1 MTKRAVGISI
11 LLLFVAAPT
20 WAATGMLQ
28 GNTSTVQGT
37 VGDADGAGLPGVLV
51 TARNQDTG
59 ITQANITDVGGRFR
73 VAGLPRGTYT
83 ITFMLQGFASLER
96 PDILVRLDEEL
107 ILDVALQLSA
117 VEETITVTAETPLI
131 ESTKAEFTTSVS
143 GEQINNLPVN
153 TRRWLDLA
161 LLTPGT
167 SQDNI
172 RGVFYNNVNIGGGVQ
187 YYASAFK
194 VDGTN
199 NTWAEMGEPRQNYPA
214 DAIAEF
220 KVTPHQF
227 KAEDGLST
235 GGVLN
240 VVTKSGT
247 NQVHGSAFEF
257 YRDDAFNALG
267 TFENSKLP
275 FSRHQYGGT
284 LGAPIVQ
291 DKTHFFGSYERLT
304 RTDQFTVNTGGAWP
318 AFEGDFNRKFTR
330 TMYTARI
337 DHQFSPSHRFFYRY
351 GNEDEDAPNKTA
363 GGRNATSLGFSVPR
377 WSHVAGHTWVVNDRA
392 VNEFR
397 FQAAY
402 AMYQVYGSGGRV
414 EYDPTSIDGLS
425 QSELE
430 QHPAWNSCETQFRYP
445 SLSVGSCSLQ
455 MGPEHRY
462 EFRNDF
468 SLFVSG
474 DGEATHDFKV
484 GIDVS
489 IVPFEADTGGQS
501 MRGTWVFPNDALPG
515 PDNQPTSYSE
525 ARAAATKIT
534 VNHISPYIQDD
545 WSPNRNL
552 TFNLGLRYDLQ
563 DKSFNENIL
572 SEPRLQGIDVPWLNG
587 GVSGFGSPADRGD
600 KNNFGPRFGFA
611 YDPKADGQLVIR
623 GGAGVFYQN
632 IRTLLNFSE
641 RLWPAQGS
649 ITVAFPSYPDPYGGL
664 TYDDFVAQGTTNIGL
679 LANDMRNPKAT
690 QFSAGVSKM
699 VGTNSALSVEG
710 TYTKTTGLGA
720 LRDVNYFV
728 DGARPFPQFN
738 RAQMRMSIAESTYKA
753 LFVRFERRFRGDHQ
767 YLLSYTLSDAEDDNE
782 GLPPDQTNL
791 SNLRGP
797 ANADRRHR
805 FIASGMVMIPAGIQL
820 SGIASINSSSPFN
833 AHSGL
838 DLNRDGRG
846 SDYIAG
852 VSRNQ
857 GCRGMSLDTVNAY
870 RASQGLSPASSP
882 ECPTFLNIDLRA
894 TKTWEL
900 GNRFRLETIAQV
912 FNLLNRD
919 NFLNGTGN
927 MRSGSFG
934 VPVSASAKRQL
945 ELAARL
951 IF

>member
-1 MTKRAVGISI
+1 MCMVM
-11 LLLFVAAPT
+11 LLIAIPT
-20 WAATGMLQ
+20 SAMAQ

-51 TARNQDTG
+51 TARNQNTG
-59 ITQANITDVGGRFR
+59 ITQSNVTDVAGRYR
-73 VAGLPRGTYT
+73 VAGIPLGTYT
-83 ITFMLQGFASLER
+83 LTFALQGFSSLER
-96 PDILVRLDEEL
+96 TDVVVRLDEEL
-107 ILDVALQLSA
+107 ILDVALDLSA
-117 VEETITVTAETPLI
+117 IEETITVTAETPLI

-247 NQVHGSAFEF
+247 NQVHGSAFWF
-257 YRDDAFNALG
+257 YRDESFNALG
-267 TFENSKLP
+267 TFQDEKLP
-275 FSRHQYGGT
+275 FSRDQFGGT
-284 LGAPIVQ
+284 FGAPIVQ
-291 DKTHFFGSYERLT
+291 NKTHFFGSYERLN

-318 AFEGDFNRKFTR
+318 AYEGDQNREFYR
-330 TMYTARI
+330 EMYTARI
-337 DHQFSPSHRFFYRY
+337 DHQFSPSHRVFYRY
-351 GNEDEDAPNKTA
+351 GNEDEDAPNKIA
-363 GGRNATSLGFSVPR
+363 GGRNFQSLGFAVPR

-397 FQAAY
+397 FQAAF
-402 AMYQVYGSGGRV
+402 AMYQVYGSGGRA

-425 QSELE
+425 QAELE
-430 QHPAWNSCETQFRYP
+430 QHEAWTSCETQFRYP
-445 SLSVGSCSLQ
+445 SLALGQCNLQ

-474 DGEATHDFKV
+474 EGESTHDFKI
-484 GIDVS
+484 GADVS
-489 IVPFEADTGGQS
+489 IVPFEADTGGQQ
-501 MRGTWVFPNDALPG
+501 MRGTWTFPNDALPG
-515 PDNQPTSYSE
+515 PDNQPTAYSQ
-525 ARAAATKIT
+525 ARAAATQIT

-552 TFNLGLRYDLQ
+552 TFNLGVRYDLQ
-563 DKSFNENIL
+563 DKSFNENIA
-572 SEPRLQGIDVPWLNG
+572 SEARLTGIDVPWHNG
-587 GVSGFGSPADRGD
+587 GVSGFGSASDRGD

-611 YDPKADGQLVIR
+611 YDPNADGELVIR

-641 RLWPAQGS
+641 RLWPAQRR
-649 ITVAFPSYPDPYGGL
+649 IFIVNPSFPDPFGGL
-664 TYDDFVAQGTTNIGL
+664 SFDDFVAALNRPNINL
-679 LANDMRNPKAT
+679 LANDMENPKAT
-690 QFSAGVSKM
+690 QLSAGISKKI
-699 VGTNSALSVEG
+699 GDNSALSIEG

-728 DGARPFPQFN
+728 NGVRPFSQFG
-738 RAQMRMSIAESTYKA
+738 RASMRQSIAESEYKA

-767 YLLSYTLSDAEDDNE
+767 YLLSYTLSDASEDTQ
-782 GLPPDQTNL
+782 GLPPDQTILTNL
-791 SNLRGP
+791 NGP
-797 ANADRRHR
+797 AGADRRHR

-820 SGIASINSSSPFN
+820 SGIASYNSSTPFN

-838 DLNRDGRG
+838 DLNSDGRG
-846 SDYIAG
+846 SDYISG
-852 VSRNQ
+852 VSYNQ
-857 GCRGMSLDTVNAY
+857 GCRGLNLSTVNAY
-870 RASQGLSPASSP
+870 RASQGLSAASEA
-882 ECPTFLNIDLRA
+882 ECPTFVNIDLRA
-894 TKTWEL
+894 TKTWEI
-900 GNRFRLETIAQV
+900 GRNFRLETIAQV
-912 FNLLNRD
+912 FNLFNRD
-919 NFLNGTGN
+919 NFINGTGN

-945 ELAARL
+945 ELALRL